1 MTINNLETLNKR
13 LAIRGFHLKYDD
25 DLIEYLAD
33 VGTDVK
39 NGARPLARV
48 IERDVTAPLSMMVLQ
63 LESNPNNRY
72 HTIATSVL
80 DKRSNF
86 ERGRLQRHNING
98 RKLMF
103 RQIPDE
109 INDEEV
115 S

>member
-1 MTINNLETLNKR
+1 
-13 LAIRGFHLKYDD
+13 
-25 DLIEYLAD
+25 
-33 VGTDVK
+33 
-39 NGARPLARV
+39 
-48 IERDVTAPLSMMVLQ
+48 MMVLQ